1 MKENTL
7 MRHAIAALTALLM
20 LGVIHS
26 VSAQTATLEGTFTA
40 STSEGQQ
47 QIERA
52 IETAVAKMNF
62 VTRPIARGRLKKTN
76 PAYQR
81 IRIAQEGSQLSIQF
95 DERAPLQM
103 PADGRP
109 VKWTREDGEVFDV
122 NATREAGAMTQ
133 TFKAEDG
140 ERINRFSLSPDGNAL
155 TLEVTI
161 TSPRLPAPVKYSLEY
176 QRQVDRKNSHLEFTG
191 NDR

>member
-1 MKENTL
+1 
-7 MRHAIAALTALLM
+7 MRYAIAVLTALLM
-20 LGVIHS
+20 LSVTHP
-26 VSAQTATLEGTFTA
+26 VSAQNATLEGTFTA
-40 STSEGQQ
+40 STTEGQQ

-52 IETAVAKMNF
+52 IESAVAKMNF

-81 IRIAQEGSQLSIQF
+81 IRIAQEGPQLSIQF
-95 DERAPLQM
+95 DERAPLQV
-103 PADGRP
+103 PADGRS

-161 TSPRLPAPVKYSLEY
+161 TSPRLPAPVKYALKY
-176 QRQVDRKNSHLEFTG
+176 QRQVDRKNPHLEFTG